1 MEIFLISF
9 IVIALA
15 LLGMGVGV
23 LWGKTSI
30 KGSCGGLN
38 TLARLGLDCTA
49 CAEPCDLDK
58 DGKGIGQS
66 SGQHS
71 DIYEICPKAPVFSR
85 RSSTGRPYGK
95 KTNR

>member
-9 IVIALA
+9 VVMAIA

-23 LWGKTSI
+23 LWGKTNI

-38 TLARLGLDCTA
+38 TLGQLGLDCSA
-49 CAEPCDLDK
+49 CSEPCDSDEK
-58 DGKGIGQS
+58 VICQS

-71 DIYEICPKAPVFSR
+71 DTSEVCPKALV
-85 RSSTGRPYGK
+85 SSQR
-95 KTNR
+95 

>member
-1 MEIFLISF
+1 MEIESERFSNLGQFMEIFLISF
-9 IVIALA
+9 VVMAIA

-38 TLARLGLDCTA
+38 TLARLGVDCTA
-49 CAEPCDLDK
+49 CAKPCDPDK
-58 DGKGIGQS
+58 DEKVIGQS

-71 DIYEICPKAPVFSR
+71 D
-85 RSSTGRPYGK
+85 T
-95 KTNR
+95 